1 MQATLNGLDI
11 HYEITGSGTG
21 PWITLSHSL
30 ACSSDMWKPQVE
42 LLKKHFT
49 VLCYDTRGHGRTATT
64 PGPYT
69 LEQLADDAHALLRH
83 LKIEKTHWMGLSM
96 GGMIG
101 QVLAIRHPECLDKVI
116 IADSTGKAPPNG
128 VAMWAERAETART
141 KGMAALVEPTLG
153 RWFTPPFHNSQP
165 EVLKEIG
172 ALIESTSVEGY
183 AACCAAIGLID
194 NLEGLKKLSHQALV
208 IVGDQDLATPLAAS
222 EAIHKS
228 WAHSELV
235 VIKDAAHLSNL
246 EQVTAY
252 NNCITKFLLD

>member
-1 MQATLNGLDI
+1 MQATINGLDT
-11 HYEITGSGTG
+11 HYEITGSG

-30 ACSSDMWKPQVE
+30 ACSSEMWKPQIEV
-42 LLKKHFT
+42 LKAHFT
-49 VLCYDTRGHGRTATT
+49 VLCYDTRGHGKTQAT

-69 LEQLADDAHALLRH
+69 LEQLADDAHGLLAH

-128 VAMWAERAETART
+128 VAMWEERAVLARS

-153 RWFTPPFHNSQP
+153 RWFTQPFHQSHPQ
-165 EVLKEIG
+165 VLKEIG
-172 ALIESTSVEGY
+172 ALIAATPVEGY

-194 NLEGLKKLSHQALV
+194 NLEGITKLHHPAL
-208 IVGDQDLATPLAAS
+208 IMVGDQDFATPIAAS
-222 EAIHKS
+222 EAIHKNWNGS
-228 WAHSELV
+228 KLT

-246 EQVTAY
+246 EQVKVY
-252 NNCITKFLLD
+252 NETVVNFLRG